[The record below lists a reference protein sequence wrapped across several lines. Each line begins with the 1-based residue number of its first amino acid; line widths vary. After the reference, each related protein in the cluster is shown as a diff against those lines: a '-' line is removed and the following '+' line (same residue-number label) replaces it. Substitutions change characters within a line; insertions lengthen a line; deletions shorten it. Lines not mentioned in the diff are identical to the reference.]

1 MKSADLRAALHGCL
15 RPATGQCDCGR
26 EQWPH
31 ELAEECVRHEAE
43 LGNRGSMAVVAAHLP
58 ELVGLLEACETAA
71 SWQSFRVNG
80 AIGSRER
87 AAYQAVLD
95 AIGAVHKV
103 EP

>member
-1 MKSADLRAALHGCL
+1 MKSTDLRTALHGCL

-31 ELAEECVRHEAE
+31 EWSTDCVSHEAE
-43 LGNRGSMAVVAAHLP
+43 LGDRGPMTVAFAHLP
-58 ELVGLLEACETAA
+58 ALVGLLEACETAA